1 MDKRLASTW
10 WVLKIA
16 LGAAPVLA
24 GIDKFFNLLTNW
36 TDYLNPGVLQIV
48 PVSPEIFMRGVGAV
62 EIVIGLAM
70 LTRWTKLG
78 AYLGSCWLVA
88 VAANLISME
97 RFYDVAVRDLL
108 LAAAYFAEARLTAVI
123 RQAGAAK
130 PAKKDVPAPFETS
143 PQGFLRL
150 NL

>member
-24 GIDKFFNLLTNW
+24 GLDKFFNLLTRW
-36 TDYLNPGVLQIV
+36 TDYLDPVVLQIV
-48 PVSPEIFMRGVGAV
+48 PVSPEIFMRGVGVV
-62 EIVIGLAM
+62 EIVVGLAI

-78 AYLGSCWLVA
+78 AYAAACWLVA
-88 VAANLISME
+88 IAANLISLE
-97 RFYDVAVRDLL
+97 KFYDVAVRDVLW
-108 LAAAYFAEARLTAVI
+108 AAAYFSQARLTAV
-123 RQAGAAK
+123 RQAGAAR
-130 PAKKDVPAPFETS
+130 DVPTPMETS
-143 PQGFLRL
+143 PRGILRL